1 MSIDGMDELE
11 RKMRSLSKLNV
22 KRETARTIQTVR
34 DAAVNAC
41 PVGYGELR
49 QSIFAEVIEKDD
61 LVQGV
66 CYTNKDYSIYV
77 EFGTGPKGQE
87 NHAGTSPEHNPVY
100 TQQPWWIHESQVDAR
115 IAEKYHWFHIDT
127 PEGRF
132 LNPGHSM
139 ETAWFMMKEAIIKK
153 DNELMELAIQVTEW
167 SLQRGWDKEKEGIFY
182 FADLNDKPVLS
193 LEWEMKLFWVHCEA
207 MIALIYS

>member
-132 LNPGHSM
+132 YQSTGQAAQP
-139 ETAWFMMKEAIIKK
+139 FMYPALK
-153 DNELMELAIQVTEW
+153 DNQADILKDFNAQLIVN
-167 SLQRGWDKEKEGIFY
+167 LEG
-182 FADLNDKPVLS
+182 
-193 LEWEMKLFWVHCEA
+193 
-207 MIALIYS
+207 LIK